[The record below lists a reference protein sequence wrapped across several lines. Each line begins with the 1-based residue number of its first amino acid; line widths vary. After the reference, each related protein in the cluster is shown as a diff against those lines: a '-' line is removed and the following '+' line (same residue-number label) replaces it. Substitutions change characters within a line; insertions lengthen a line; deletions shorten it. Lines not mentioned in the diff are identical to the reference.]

1 MHRMSW
7 MRLQRT
13 GSMKNKNELLVSSE
27 IFSEDLLQTTIQA
40 YRELAQIHVE
50 RVADHWVLT
59 FQDCQYDTA
68 LTKHEFFNYLI
79 NLSSVAL

>member
-7 MRLQRT
+7 MRLQRN

-27 IFSEDLLQTTIQA
+27 IFSEDLLQTAIQA

>member
-27 IFSEDLLQTTIQA
+27 FFSEDLLQTAIQA

-50 RVADHWVLT
+50 RAADHWVLT

-68 LTKHEFFNYLI
+68 LTEHEFFNYLI

>member
-1 MHRMSW
+1 
-7 MRLQRT
+7 
-13 GSMKNKNELLVSSE
+13 MKNKNELLVSSE
-27 IFSEDLLQTTIQA
+27 IFSEDLLQTAIQA
-40 YRELAQIHVE
+40 YRELVQIHVE

>member
-27 IFSEDLLQTTIQA
+27 IFSEDLLQTAIQA

-79 NLSSVAL
+79 NFSSVAL

>member
-1 MHRMSW
+1 
-7 MRLQRT
+7 MRLQGT

-27 IFSEDLLQTTIQA
+27 IFSEDLLQTAIQA

>member
-1 MHRMSW
+1 
-7 MRLQRT
+7 
-13 GSMKNKNELLVSSE
+13 MKNKNELLVSSE
-27 IFSEDLLQTTIQA
+27 IFSEDLLQTAIQA

-50 RVADHWVLT
+50 RVTDHWVLI

>member
-1 MHRMSW
+1 MRRMSW

-27 IFSEDLLQTTIQA
+27 IFSEDLLQTAIQA

>member
-1 MHRMSW
+1 MHRMRW

-27 IFSEDLLQTTIQA
+27 IFSEDLLQTAIQA
-40 YRELAQIHVE
+40 YRELAQIHVK
-50 RVADHWVLT
+50 RAADHWVLT

-79 NLSSVAL
+79 DLSSVAL

>member
-1 MHRMSW
+1 

-27 IFSEDLLQTTIQA
+27 IFSENLLQTAIQA

-50 RVADHWVLT
+50 RAADHWVLT

>member
-1 MHRMSW
+1 
-7 MRLQRT
+7 MRLQGT

-27 IFSEDLLQTTIQA
+27 IFSEDLLQTAIQA
-40 YRELAQIHVE
+40 YRELAQVHVE